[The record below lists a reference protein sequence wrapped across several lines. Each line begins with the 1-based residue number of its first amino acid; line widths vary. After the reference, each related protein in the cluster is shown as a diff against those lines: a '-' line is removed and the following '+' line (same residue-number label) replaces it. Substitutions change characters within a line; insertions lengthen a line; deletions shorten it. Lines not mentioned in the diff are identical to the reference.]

1 MEEIQDLG
9 PRYWSPL
16 ASGTTWQC
24 QKVFHAFIHSFG
36 VSYRTHPKTQCGANL
51 CTYGVNPLPQAA
63 HSPVGMGTRENKR
76 AGLALVRPRCMDDGA
91 CERKEEV
98 ICTRSLLRQEV
109 PRAGALKQPPVIL
122 SFPSPRWITS
132 ENLREQSSHVRE
144 AKAERTSVLSMTL
157 RRGLNSPLDCC
168 GLVVGSCEMMG
179 VRTLCPSGWLLLL

>member
-91 CERKEEV
+91 CERKKRLSAHV
-98 ICTRSLLRQEV
+98 LFSDKRSPEQVHSSSLQ
-109 PRAGALKQPPVIL
+109 
-122 SFPSPRWITS
+122 SFCLFLPQGGSPR
-132 ENLREQSSHVRE
+132 
-144 AKAERTSVLSMTL
+144 RT
-157 RRGLNSPLDCC
+157 
-168 GLVVGSCEMMG
+168 
-179 VRTLCPSGWLLLL
+179 